1 MAFVTGAENA
11 KKKIN
16 FFKNRKKRLFFKNKA
31 LYLFSLQAEFSAG
44 I

>member
-16 FFKNRKKRLFFKNKA
+16 FFKNRKKRLFFKNKT
-31 LYLFSLQAEFSAG
+31 LYLSPWQAGFSAG

>member
-1 MAFVTGAENA
+1 MVFAIGAENA

-16 FFKNRKKRLFFKNKA
+16 FFKNCKKSLFFKNKT